1 MIAATTSAFFAG
13 FVPWFVLSLA
23 AVTVGLRRVVE
34 R

>member
-13 FVPWFVLSLA
+13 FVPWFAGAIV
-23 AVTVGLRRVVE
+23 AVISLRRVVT